1 MSRFSNLIVELS
13 KYKDTKDISLGIELF
28 NQAYFKAK
36 SELENKTKKSILSR
50 ISMDKNNSLYRD
62 YYTKIVANMLIK
74 TDWYD
79 LFKLNFRDTMKLE
92 YSEYVYLKD
101 ILDEYT
107 KRSRKE
113 KEKIHTQLN
122 KLHEALTDK

>member
-28 NQAYFKAK
+28 NQANFKAK
-36 SELENKTKKSILSR
+36 SKLENKTKKSILSR

-79 LFKLNFRDTMKLE
+79 LFKLNFKDTMKLE
-92 YSEYVYLKD
+92 YSDYVYLKD

-107 KRSRKE
+107 KRSKKE
-113 KEKIHTQLN
+113 KEKINVQLN
-122 KLHEALTDK
+122 KLIDKNRY

>member
-79 LFKLNFRDTMKLE
+79 LFKLNFKDTMKLE
-92 YSEYVYLKD
+92 YSDYVYLKD

-107 KRSRKE
+107 KRSKKE
-113 KEKIHTQLN
+113 KEKIHSQLN
-122 KLHEALTDK
+122 KLQESLITK

>member
-79 LFKLNFRDTMKLE
+79 LFKLNFKDTMKLE
-92 YSEYVYLKD
+92 YSDYVYLKD

-107 KRSRKE
+107 KRSKKE
-113 KEKIHTQLN
+113 KEKINVQLN
-122 KLHEALTDK
+122 KLIDKNR

>member
-1 MSRFSNLIVELS
+1 VELS

-107 KRSRKE
+107 KRSKKE
-113 KEKIHTQLN
+113 KEKINVQLN
-122 KLHEALTDK
+122 KLIDKNH

>member
-79 LFKLNFRDTMKLE
+79 LFKLNFKDTMKLE
-92 YSEYVYLKD
+92 YSDYVYLKD

-107 KRSRKE
+107 KRSKKE
-113 KEKIHTQLN
+113 KEKINVQLN
-122 KLHEALTDK
+122 KLIDKNH

>member
-107 KRSRKE
+107 KRSKKE
-113 KEKIHTQLN
+113 KEKINVQLN
-122 KLHEALTDK
+122 KLIDKNR